1 MAGHSKAQAVK
12 IANYIGD
19 DKDRFKELMGL
30 FLGKDYRITQRAAW
44 PLGICA
50 EEYPGLIKPYLNKL
64 ADNLKNEVPDAVK
77 RNTVRI
83 FQDVEIPEKL
93 MGKIADICFAYLA
106 TPSEAIA
113 VRAYAM
119 TVLLTITKKQ
129 PELKNELK
137 ILLEDQLPYGSA
149 GFLARAKKV
158 LKALDKIA

>member
-1 MAGHSKAQAVK
+1 MAGHSKVQAVK
-12 IANYIGD
+12 IAMYVGE

-30 FLGKDYRITQRAAW
+30 FLGDEYRITQRAAW

-50 EEYPGLIKPYLNKL
+50 EEHPKLIIPYLNKL
-64 ADNLKNEVPDAVK
+64 ADNLKKDVPDAVK

-83 FQDVEIPEKL
+83 FQNVEIPEKL
-93 MGKIADICFAYLA
+93 MGKITDICFDYLA

-119 TVLLTITKKQ
+119 TVLFNITKKQ
-129 PELKNELK
+129 PELKKELK

-149 GFLARAKKV
+149 GFLSRAKKV
-158 LKALDKIA
+158 LKALDKIG